1 MKFGLHYQ
9 LPCTADQSP
18 VQRYRDTINQA
29 VHAEALGFESVWP
42 VEQHFNAS
50 LSIMPSPLLMLAA
63 IAERTRLLRLGIAIV
78 LLPLSHPLRVA
89 EEIATLDVISNGRVE
104 FGIGRGG
111 VPKHFRGFGV
121 PVDENRER
129 FAEGLEVIRQAWTTD
144 RFSHH
149 GRFFDFEG
157 ISVVPKPV
165 QQPHP
170 PIRVAANSEDTF
182 ELMGRMGLP
191 IFAASQVNPFH
202 RIKRFMLTYHEA
214 RKAVGHPD
222 ASPEDISILMPLYVG
237 ASAAQVRREMEP
249 SIKYFLS
256 TATSL
261 FGSGAPLPGAS
272 RSSAPASDA
281 AARLKQTLDRL
292 ASMTYE
298 QVCERMAIF
307 DTPEACVERLQG
319 LREDFEMGRVIC
331 WFNPGGQVPHQQVMR
346 SMELFAAKVMPNFP

>member
-9 LPCTADQSP
+9 LPCTPDQSP
-18 VQRYRDTINQA
+18 VQRYRDTIEQA

-63 IAERTRLLRLGIAIV
+63 IAERTRALRLGIAIV

-111 VPKHFRGFGV
+111 VPKHFKGFGI
-121 PVDENRER
+121 PIAENRER
-129 FAEGLEVIRQAWTTD
+129 FVEEIEIIRQAWTSD
-144 RFSHH
+144 RFSYH
-149 GRFFDFEG
+149 GRFFDFDR

-170 PIRVAANSEDTF
+170 PIRVAANSEETF
-182 ELMGRMGLP
+182 EHMGRLGIP

-202 RIKRFMLTYHEA
+202 RIKRFLSTYHAA
-214 RKAVGHPD
+214 RQAAGQSVSTPD
-222 ASPEDISILMPLYVG
+222 DVSILMPLYVG
-237 ASAAQVRREMEP
+237 ETAAQVRREMEP

-256 TATSL
+256 TAASL

-272 RSSAPASDA
+272 RSSSSRSDA
-281 AARLKQTLDRL
+281 ADRLKQTLDRL

-307 DTPEACVERLQG
+307 DTPEACIDRLQG
-319 LREDFEMGRVIC
+319 FREDFNMGRVIC

-346 SMELFAAKVMPNFP
+346 SMELFAAKVMPHFP